1 VELVEQRALVQ
12 QRDTEIAELRSRI
25 ERLSTKHAGTSTQ
38 VEPIAGRLLVAG
50 GTQALAD
57 RLARWMPEA
66 VFVPEDGASALDL
79 TVVNGC
85 RAVVVLTSH
94 VSHALADKVAD
105 EARRQGVPVILV
117 GWSNA
122 QRIVSAV
129 QQALEKRG

>member
-1 VELVEQRALVQ
+1 V
-12 QRDTEIAELRSRI
+12 
-25 ERLSTKHAGTSTQ
+25 G
-38 VEPIAGRLLVAG
+38 
-50 GTQALAD
+50 

-66 VFVPEDGASALDL
+66 VFVPEDSAGALDL
-79 TVVNGC
+79 AVVNGC

-129 QQALEKRG
+129 QQALEKRD